1 MELVLS
7 SLELFFPNGTRF
19 VVRGSPRHQKTDA
32 QRGLVKVGFVFAER
46 SAEDD
51 RRLWFMVREIEREA
65 ARMAGNTRTPLA
77 PSQLFQGNKNEEHGS
92 VSRRQTHDYATAMT
106 RRLAPTAAYLDNQ
119 ILALRQAARRISNYR
134 LTDTTLFV
142 TLEPCF
148 MCAGAIIHARVKRV
162 VFAAYDQRAG
172 AVGSLA
178 NILQT
183 PMLNH
188 TCEVT
193 AGVREE
199 ESVVLLQ
206 SYFQQ
211 RRTEGL
217 L

>member
-1 MELVLS
+1 MM
-7 SLELFFPNGTRF
+7 P
-19 VVRGSPRHQKTDA
+19 VVGNATQWGSDA
-32 QRGLVKVGFVFAER
+32 YWMG
-46 SAEDD
+46 
-51 RRLWFMVREIEREA
+51 EA
-65 ARMAGNTRTPLA
+65 LAQARMALTIEEVPVGAIVVNAGEVISRACNRNRT
-77 PSQLFQGNKNEEHGS
+77 
-92 VSRRQTHDYATAMT
+92 
-106 RRLAPTAAYLDNQ
+106 DNDPCAHAE
-119 ILALRQAARRISNYR
+119 ILALRQAAQQIANYR
-134 LTDTTLFV
+134 LTDATLFV

-188 TCEVT
+188 VCEVT
-193 AGVREE
+193 AGVREK
-199 ESVVLLQ
+199 ESIVLLQ

-211 RRTEGL
+211 RRTGGL

>member
-1 MELVLS
+1 MLLS
-7 SLELFFPNGTRF
+7 IIS
-19 VVRGSPRHQKTDA
+19 VVGNDAKRGSDTYWMGEALAQARIASAIEEVPVGAIVVSAGEVISQACNRNRTDNDPCA
-32 QRGLVKVGFVFAER
+32 HAE
-46 SAEDD
+46 
-51 RRLWFMVREIEREA
+51 
-65 ARMAGNTRTPLA
+65 
-77 PSQLFQGNKNEEHGS
+77 
-92 VSRRQTHDYATAMT
+92 
-106 RRLAPTAAYLDNQ
+106 
-119 ILALRQAARRISNYR
+119 ILALRQAARRIGNYR

-211 RRTEGL
+211 RRTGGL

>member
-1 MELVLS
+1 MLVS
-7 SLELFFPNGTRF
+7 IIPVMGNDAK
-19 VVRGSPRHQKTDA
+19 RGSDA
-32 QRGLVKVGFVFAER
+32 YWMG
-46 SAEDD
+46 
-51 RRLWFMVREIEREA
+51 EA
-65 ARMAGNTRTPLA
+65 LAQARMASAIEEVPVGAIVVSAGEVISRACNRNRT
-77 PSQLFQGNKNEEHGS
+77 
-92 VSRRQTHDYATAMT
+92 
-106 RRLAPTAAYLDNQ
+106 DNDPCAHAE
-119 ILALRQAARRISNYR
+119 ILALRQAARRIGNYR

-211 RRTEGL
+211 RRTGGL
-217 L
+217 R

>member
-1 MELVLS
+1 MIPIVG
-7 SLELFFPNGTRF
+7 NDAK
-19 VVRGSPRHQKTDA
+19 RGSDA
-32 QRGLVKVGFVFAER
+32 YWMG
-46 SAEDD
+46 
-51 RRLWFMVREIEREA
+51 EA
-65 ARMAGNTRTPLA
+65 LAQARMAAAIEEVPVGAIVVSAGEVISQACNRNRT
-77 PSQLFQGNKNEEHGS
+77 
-92 VSRRQTHDYATAMT
+92 
-106 RRLAPTAAYLDNQ
+106 DNDPCAHAE
-119 ILALRQAARRISNYR
+119 ILALRQAARRIGNYR

-188 TCEVT
+188 ACEVT
-193 AGVREE
+193 AGVREQ

-211 RRTEGL
+211 RRTTGL

>member
-1 MELVLS
+1 MI
-7 SLELFFPNGTRF
+7 P
-19 VVRGSPRHQKTDA
+19 VVGNDA
-32 QRGLVKVGFVFAER
+32 QWGSDAYWMG
-46 SAEDD
+46 
-51 RRLWFMVREIEREA
+51 EA
-65 ARMAGNTRTPLA
+65 LAQARMASAIEEVPVGAIVVSAGEVISRAFNRNRT
-77 PSQLFQGNKNEEHGS
+77 
-92 VSRRQTHDYATAMT
+92 
-106 RRLAPTAAYLDNQ
+106 DNDPCAHAE
-119 ILALRQAARRISNYR
+119 ILALRQAAQQIGNYR
-134 LTDTTLFV
+134 LHDATLFV

-188 TCEVT
+188 VCEVT
-193 AGVREE
+193 AGVREK
-199 ESVVLLQ
+199 ESIVLLQ

-211 RRTEGL
+211 RRTGGL

>member
-1 MELVLS
+1 MLLS
-7 SLELFFPNGTRF
+7 IIS
-19 VVRGSPRHQKTDA
+19 VVGNDAKRGSDAYWMGEALAQARIASAIEEVPVGAIVVSAGEVISRACNRNRTDNDPSA
-32 QRGLVKVGFVFAER
+32 HAE
-46 SAEDD
+46 
-51 RRLWFMVREIEREA
+51 
-65 ARMAGNTRTPLA
+65 
-77 PSQLFQGNKNEEHGS
+77 
-92 VSRRQTHDYATAMT
+92 
-106 RRLAPTAAYLDNQ
+106 
-119 ILALRQAARRISNYR
+119 ILALRQAARRIGNYR

-211 RRTEGL
+211 RRTGGL

>member
-1 MELVLS
+1 MVLAMI
-7 SLELFFPNGTRF
+7 P
-19 VVRGSPRHQKTDA
+19 VVGNDAKWGSDSYWMGEALA
-32 QRGLVKVGFVFAER
+32 Q
-46 SAEDD
+46 
-51 RRLWFMVREIEREA
+51 
-65 ARMAGNTRTPLA
+65 ARMASAIEEVPVGAIVVSAVEVISRACNRNRT
-77 PSQLFQGNKNEEHGS
+77 
-92 VSRRQTHDYATAMT
+92 
-106 RRLAPTAAYLDNQ
+106 DNDPCAHAE
-119 ILALRQAARRISNYR
+119 ILALRQAAQQIGNYR

-162 VFAAYDQRAG
+162 VFAAYDHRAG

-188 TCEVT
+188 ACEVT

-211 RRTEGL
+211 RRTGGL
-217 L
+217 R